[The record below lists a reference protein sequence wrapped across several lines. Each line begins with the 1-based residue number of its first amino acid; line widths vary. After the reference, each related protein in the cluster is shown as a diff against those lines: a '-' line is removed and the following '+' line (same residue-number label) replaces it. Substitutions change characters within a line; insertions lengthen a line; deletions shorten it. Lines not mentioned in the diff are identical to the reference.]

1 MWYTTL
7 VLLLKLIHESKDKWD
22 RNVEKYKLD
31 VASKFNYKISQLH
44 ISFGQI
50 IGKYLW
56 DFSTSWMKYFLG
68 DIIFGE
74 MMKKQNILSVLK
86 SAKVGR

>member
-1 MWYTTL
+1 MWYATF

-50 IGKYLW
+50 IGKYL
-56 DFSTSWMKYFLG
+56 
-68 DIIFGE
+68 
-74 MMKKQNILSVLK
+74 
-86 SAKVGR
+86 